1 MDAPVSVESKSKP
14 LAQPVL
20 KWAGGKRRLVE
31 QYAPHFE
38 QEFANY
44 HEPFFGGGALYFWL
58 YNQGR
63 LDNRQAYLSDIN
75 PHLVNFYRVLRVSPE
90 PLLERLKEHQKKHDV
105 EHYYETRAKKP
116 RKDVTRA
123 ARLFY
128 LNRTCFNGLYR
139 ENSKGQFNVPIGR
152 YRNPRIHD
160 PEGLMAASAALQNA
174 NFEQSSYKVV
184 EERAKSGDLVY
195 FDPPY
200 HPLSTTSSFT
210 SYSKTKFTSDDQ
222 AELAG
227 CFRRLAED
235 GVQVRLSNSDTPL
248 VRELYKDFRQIP
260 IQAARAI
267 NSKANQRQ
275 KITELLILS
284 E

>member
-1 MDAPVSVESKSKP
+1 MSGDVSTTPAPSA
-14 LAQPVL
+14 LPVL
-20 KWAGGKRRLVE
+20 KWAGGKRRLIE
-31 QYAPHFE
+31 QYAPHFDL
-38 QEFANY
+38 EFENY

-58 YNQGR
+58 WSQGR
-63 LDNRQAYLSDIN
+63 LEGKTATLSDIN
-75 PHLVNFYRVLRVSPE
+75 AHLINFYRVLRVSPE
-90 PLLERLKEHQKKHDV
+90 QLLQRLKEHQKKHNV

-116 RKDVTRA
+116 RKDITRA

-160 PEGLMAASAALQNA
+160 PDSLNAASLALQDA
-174 NFEQSSYKVV
+174 RIEHSGYKKV
-184 EERAKSGDLVY
+184 EERAKAGDLVY

-200 HPLSTTSSFT
+200 HPLNTTSSFT
-210 SYSKTKFTSDDQ
+210 SYSKGSFTADDQ

-227 CFRRLAED
+227 CFRRLAEA
-235 GVQVRLSNSDTPL
+235 GVHVRLSNSDTPL
-248 VRELYKDFRQIP
+248 VKELYKDFRQVSV
-260 IQAARAI
+260 QAARAI
-267 NSKANQRQ
+267 NSKANRRH
-275 KITELLILS
+275 KITELLIVS